1 MNKLFK
7 LSVVI
12 LCFSGFFQFCKTQK
26 VVDVN
31 DVYSVVYKNQNG
43 GKKEKS
49 TVIITNY
56 EEFNSLISSL
66 LIDEE
71 EYGKLLAIDLEKHN
85 LVVSFM
91 GEKMTGGY
99 DIDVNEVNF
108 FPTKVEISFKEIVPE
123 KNAMVTM
130 ALTSPYL
137 FVAVP
142 KNKEIIIVK

>member
-12 LCFSGFFQFCKTQK
+12 ICFSGLFQFCKTQK

-66 LIDEE
+66 VIDEE
-71 EYGKLLAIDLEKHN
+71 EYGKLLEIDLEKHN
-85 LVVSFM
+85 LVVAFM
-91 GEKMTGGY
+91 GEKNTGGY

-108 FPTKVEISFKEIVPE
+108 FSTKVEISFKEIVPE

-130 ALTSPYL
+130 AFTSPYV

-142 KNKEIIIVK
+142 KNKEIVIVK